1 MKSDEAVVEL
11 DIDDVIS
18 KLWNLRLYSEELSQ
32 RLTHETALP
41 EDPIPFLIE
50 RIESAFIGYEAATP
64 ANKEDAEDELAHW
77 LARSYQFF
85 LRRLAKATNRPWT
98 FTFPKVDVSQL
109 HRRDN

>member
-1 MKSDEAVVEL
+1 MLEF

-50 RIESAFIGYEAATP
+50 RIESAYIRYEAAATGDEVE
-64 ANKEDAEDELAHW
+64 AQEELAEW
-77 LARSYQFF
+77 LAQSYRFY
-85 LRRLAKATNRPWT
+85 LRRLARFDRPWA
-98 FTFPKVDVSQL
+98 FTFPKVDQTHL
-109 HRRDN
+109 H